1 MEHDIFSDDLDA
13 YLRWKD
19 EAAKKGSTPMD
30 VAAKYEQMGMK
41 SYARKLKEF
50 IEKMEAAL

>member
-19 EAAKKGSTPMD
+19 EAAKKGSTPME